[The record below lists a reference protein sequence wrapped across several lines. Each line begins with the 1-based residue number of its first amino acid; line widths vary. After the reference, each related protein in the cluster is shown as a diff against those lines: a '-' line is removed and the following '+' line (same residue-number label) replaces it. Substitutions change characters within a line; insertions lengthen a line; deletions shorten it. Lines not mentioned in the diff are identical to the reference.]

1 MVAGGCFSWK
11 REAARAGSAVTPG
24 LENTAGGT
32 PHTATPHSTALGAGI
47 TGTLALGKQYPQRQT
62 LPQLGAY

>member
-1 MVAGGCFSWK
+1 MGPGASLCGGCFSWK
-11 REAARAGSAVTPG
+11 REAAKAGSAVTPG

-47 TGTLALGKQYPQRQT
+47 KGMEENRSTREH
-62 LPQLGAY
+62 